1 MATYD
6 ISLTVNGGEQKAAVK
21 GEATLLRAL
30 RELGHVDV
38 KTSCEAGDCGA
49 CAVILDGEAV
59 NACLVFAAQA
69 DGCEIVTVRG
79 IGTEENLHPIQ
90 ENIVRSGGVQCGFC
104 TPGIVVAAKALLD
117 ENPDPT
123 IEDIRRGIAGNL
135 CRCTGYQKIIEAVAA
150 AGEEM
155 RK

>member
-123 IEDIRRGIAGNL
+123 IEDIRRGLAGNL

>member
-1 MATYD
+1 LATYD